1 MTHAVQNIKFSLQFG
16 LTTLAIR
23 HSAEY
28 LYSYIQ
34 IYSVVISATSSIW
47 LLDSLKHAHDCWQ

>member
-1 MTHAVQNIKFSLQFG
+1 MTHAVQNIKYSLQFG

-23 HSAEY
+23 H

-34 IYSVVISATSSIW
+34 IYSVVISATSSI
-47 LLDSLKHAHDCWQ
+47 